1 MSLLIMKAYCVL
13 ALFLL
18 LLVPAQAGAQQ
29 SGPASL
35 SLGIRQTMSDLDLAV
50 KQSEALDAPMSAV
63 DQLEKWQALVEQ
75 TTKIKTA
82 IHAASVNTD
91 AVIANLKAKAENY
104 EPDKAAVLS
113 NRIEKLQAQS
123 DSLFL
128 LGGEMDK
135 AAALLQKSI
144 DRIKSDPEVKSYLES
159 KKLIEDTDAVV
170 SNAVNAV
177 PGFMK

>member
-1 MSLLIMKAYCVL
+1 MKTYCVL
-13 ALFLL
+13 ALSLL

-29 SGPASL
+29 PGPASL
-35 SLGIRQTMSDLDLAV
+35 SLDIRQTMSDLDLAV
-50 KQSEALDAPMSAV
+50 KQSEALDAPISAV

-75 TTKIKTA
+75 TTRIKAA
-82 IHAASVNTD
+82 IQTASVKTE
-91 AVIANLKAKAENY
+91 AVIASLKAKAASY

-113 NRIEKLQAQS
+113 ERIEKLQAQS

-159 KKLIEDTDAVV
+159 RKLLEDTDAAV
-170 SNAVNAV
+170 SNAANAV
-177 PGFMK
+177 PDFMK